1 MCASANCC
9 SKKPVVATGSSQT
22 HTIGP
27 NRLGASGFGEP
38 QQVPRGGW
46 LWGHARRVFEDFRM
60 RGSLAFTAAGVM
72 AGLLA
77 IVSGTAAAE
86 EPIVLKDMGSFHVG
100 GRVVEVSGQQVREV
114 RASANGVPAK
124 VDPNGRYVVEQMYVQ
139 YFIPQ
144 TERGRVPLLLWHG
157 GGLSGVTYETTP
169 DGRPGWL
176 NDFLRKGWAVYN
188 SDAVERGRSGWPAI
202 EPEVFTGEAMLATA
216 ADAFGRFRIGAG
228 ANSWSADPV
237 QRKTLPG

>member
-60 RGSLAFTAAGVM
+60 RGSLAFTPAGVM

-86 EPIVLKDMGSFHVG
+86 EPIVLKDMGSFH
-100 GRVVEVSGQQVREV
+100 
-114 RASANGVPAK
+114 
-124 VDPNGRYVVEQMYVQ
+124 
-139 YFIPQ
+139 I
-144 TERGRVPLLLWHG
+144 G
-157 GGLSGVTYETTP
+157 GGVRC
-169 DGRPGWL
+169 GRGS
-176 NDFLRKGWAVYN
+176 KV
-188 SDAVERGRSGWPAI
+188 RGGSRS
-202 EPEVFTGEAMLATA
+202 
-216 ADAFGRFRIGAG
+216 AG
-228 ANSWSADPV
+228 
-237 QRKTLPG
+237 